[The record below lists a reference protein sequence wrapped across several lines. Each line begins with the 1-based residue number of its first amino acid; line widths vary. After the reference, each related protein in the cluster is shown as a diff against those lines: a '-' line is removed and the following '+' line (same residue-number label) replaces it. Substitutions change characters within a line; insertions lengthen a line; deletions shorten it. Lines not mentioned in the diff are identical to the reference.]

1 MDSISNFERLSIDY
15 PKREISDIEQLEAF
29 FQHFMK
35 ITKGVVNVDFLDE
48 DNWDHIE
55 KVEIDKERNL
65 LILHWKLPEENE
77 EIALMRR
84 MVFPYNIYSLALSF
98 QSLRFITN
106 KNDECIAIV
115 FKGYTVSRKDLVT
128 MLSDGGYIIKDMREN
143 DHMIATDALL
153 AKDNR

>member
-1 MDSISNFERLSIDY
+1 MDSISNFEKLSIDY

-29 FQHFMK
+29 FQQFMEV
-35 ITKGVVNVDFLDE
+35 TKGVVNVDFLDE

-65 LILHWKLPEENE
+65 LILHWKLPEEDE

-84 MVFPYNIYSLALSF
+84 MVFPYDIYSLALSF

-106 KNDECIAIV
+106 KNKECIAI
-115 FKGYTVSRKDLVT
+115 
-128 MLSDGGYIIKDMREN
+128 GGTGGRV
-143 DHMIATDALL
+143 HVPQQ
-153 AKDNR
+153 